1 MAELIASGDTL
12 NIGRI
17 AINNWYSG
25 SSSIWSATTSN
36 TLLNIN
42 STTTVAA
49 GAAWGLALGKGNN
62 ITSGTY
68 SVVLNG
74 SGNSVSNN
82 FSFVGNGRTNTTS
95 NSYALVVNGRTN
107 TASASKSTVINGLNN
122 TASGTG
128 SLIGNGNANVSSSYY
143 STIIN
148 GNGNS
153 SSSLYS
159 IVLNGQANSTAA
171 FYSIIGNGFANS
183 IQNGGNT
190 YFTTILNG
198 STNKIYNTVNSQFSV
213 ILSGLGNK
221 IRAKNSLAFGY
232 SHNIQH
238 DYTIAVGQSVNTST
252 MGAISKQMIFA
263 NAGNATVRIDFGNGR
278 IYTDAG
284 ASFTPA
290 DYAEYFEWEDGNP
303 TGDLRYGLSVSLV
316 DYGKIKI
323 GNENIIGIVSS
334 VPGVI
339 GDAAEL
345 GWKNKYK
352 LNEWGQVITEVLNR
366 YDIIRSDEN
375 GKNKSIS
382 IWVDSLGNQYYKEP
396 QNESQK
402 QSFLISNKF
411 EFSQEEENSKRES
424 VVNLLSE
431 EFNPDELYVPRSQ
444 RKEFAPIGLLGKLR
458 VKTAEKIISK
468 YIDFNSNGLAIN
480 GTKYNVIE
488 SIKEYDGNYGIVKIF
503 FK

>member
-42 STTTVAA
+42 STTTAAA
-49 GAAWGLALGKGNN
+49 GAAWGLALGIGNN
-62 ITSGTY
+62 ITSGSY
-68 SVVLNG
+68 SVALNG
-74 SGNSVSNN
+74 SGNSLSNN
-82 FSFVGNGRTNTTS
+82 FSLVGNGRNNTSS
-95 NSYALVVNGRTN
+95 NSYALVVNGRSN
-107 TASASKSTVINGLNN
+107 TASRSTSTVLNGRSN

-128 SLIGNGNANVSSSYY
+128 SLIAGGNGNNSSSYY
-143 STIIN
+143 STVIN
-148 GNGNS
+148 GQLNT

-159 IVLNGQANSTAA
+159 IVLNGQSNTASG
-171 FYSIIGNGFANS
+171 FYSIVGNGFANN
-183 IQNGGNT
+183 IENGGNT
-190 YFTTILNG
+190 YYTTILNG
-198 STNKIYNTVNSQFSV
+198 TSNRIKNTVNAQHSV
-213 ILSGLGNK
+213 ILGGLSNIIK
-221 IRAKNSLAFGY
+221 AKRGLAFGTSNY
-232 SHNIQH
+232 IQH
-238 DYTIAVGQSVNTST
+238 DYTIAIGDSVNTNT

-263 NAGNATVRIDFGNGR
+263 NAGNATVRIDYGNGK

-290 DYAEYFEWEDGNP
+290 DYAEYFEWEDGNS
-303 TGDLRYGLSVSLV
+303 TGELRYGLSVSLGE
-316 DYGKIKI
+316 DGKIKI
-323 GNENIIGIVSS
+323 GNDNIIGIVSS
-334 VPGVI
+334 SPGII

-352 LNEWGQVITEVLNR
+352 LNEWGQVMTEVLNR
-366 YDIIRSDEN
+366 YDIIRPDEN

-382 IWVDSLGNQYYKEP
+382 IWVDSLGNQYSKEP
-396 QNESQK
+396 QNENQK

-411 EFSQEEENSKRES
+411 EFSEDEEISKRES

-431 EFNPDELYVPRSQ
+431 EFNSDELYIPRSQ
-444 RKEFAPIGLLGKLR
+444 RKEFSPIGLLGKLR